1 MNKRGNTESQGQS
14 ADDLRWSSAELSE
27 TSIRIQLRSEAFQHP
42 ATLLPFGLA
51 GLAAILFID
60 ISPFQIPTFWAIILL
75 IASLIAATG
84 SFLWIYS
91 IRYDVEYARIVQGL
105 MALQAK
111 ESREAEQAEIKKIRE
126 TLKAGFTGIDF
137 QAALK
142 ALTGLDHEYQ
152 QLQLVLCQQNETVA
166 MSVSHLPGLVEETY
180 REGLNVLV
188 NGLQLSLA
196 IHPLNKGRPE
206 EEIVEIEKELE
217 TLREDEGQESRIKL
231 REEKIASHRELLEM
245 INQKQYQ
252 ADELLFQCNRCEA
265 SLARTRIELASLQAG
280 SSATS
285 VNSVTQSLRSTI
297 NQAKE
302 VQEELKRLG
311 FQ

>member
-1 MNKRGNTESQGQS
+1 MRGDTEAEHQRG
-14 ADDLRWSSAELSE
+14 DDLRRSSGDLSE
-27 TSIRIQLRSEAFQHP
+27 PSIRRQLRSEAMQHP
-42 ATLLPFGLA
+42 ATLVPLALA
-51 GLAAILFID
+51 GLSVILLLD
-60 ISPFQIPTFWAIILL
+60 ISPFQIPILWAMILL
-75 IASLIAATG
+75 ITSLIAAAA
-84 SFLWIYS
+84 SFFWIYS
-91 IRYDVEYARIVQGL
+91 IRHDVEYAKIVQGI
-105 MALQAK
+105 MALQGK
-111 ESREAEQAEIKKIRE
+111 ESREQRQAEIKKIRE

-285 VNSVTQSLRSTI
+285 VSSVTQSLRSTI